1 MKGQDFFM
9 TNKRLSELKKISLNA
24 KLLVLEGIYTAQS
37 GHPGGSFSV
46 MDILTYLY
54 FEKLNINPS
63 DPQMAKRDRFV
74 LSKGHACPA
83 LYSIL
88 ALRGF
93 FDTSELKNLRKIGGM
108 LQGHPCMNET
118 PGIDMSTGSLGQGF
132 STACGIALREK
143 KEKLGFRTYAVIGD
157 GESQEGQIWEAAM
170 FASHYK
176 LSKLTLFVDHN
187 MLQID
192 GEVKKVMNPCK
203 LEDKFASFGWHV
215 QTINGHSFKEIEKAV
230 SNSEETNKP
239 SVIICKTVKGK
250 GVSFMENQAGWHG
263 KAPKAEEY
271 EKAVAELK
279 EQLKAV
285 EE

>member
-1 MKGQDFFM
+1 M
-9 TNKRLSELKKISLNA
+9 TNKKLSELKKISLNA
-24 KLLVLEGIYTAQS
+24 KLLALEGIYNAQS
-37 GHPGGSFSV
+37 GHPGGSLSATDV
-46 MDILTYLY
+46 LTYLY
-54 FEKLNINPS
+54 FEKMNINPA
-63 DPQMAKRDRFV
+63 DPKMKKRDRFV

-83 LYSIL
+83 LYSVL

-93 FDTSELKNLRKIGGM
+93 FDTTELKDLRKLGSM
-108 LQGHPCMNET
+108 LQGHPCMNEI

-132 STACGIALREK
+132 SAACGIALREK
-143 KEKLGFRTYAVIGD
+143 REKLGFRTYAMIGD

-176 LSKLTLFVDHN
+176 LSKLTLFVDFN
-187 MLQID
+187 KLQID
-192 GEVKKVMNPCK
+192 GEVKKVMNPGK
-203 LEDKFASFGWHV
+203 FEDKFTAFGWHV

-230 SNSEETNKP
+230 ENAEISNQP

-250 GVSFMENQAGWHG
+250 GVSFMENNAGWHG

-279 EQLKAV
+279 MQLEALS
-285 EE
+285 